1 MVNLRKLCCS
11 MVGSLVLILGS
22 AGVGVRVFAAE
33 EEPAEATEAT
43 AETSVQEEAEL
54 FESGCAYADS
64 GDEFFFSA
72 SKTRYEMGEKIVV
85 AIHTDPSDEIISV
98 EHTARGFRVSKP
110 KYIAEDQFEIT
121 LTHDLDYIEPQ
132 FTLTVKTE
140 SGDIQMCHLYGL
152 YTECGLFVSTASLDS
167 AWDAYYY
174 NLYEAGIYTW
184 EEYNE
189 ALCKMYSQ
197 NIETNDALLP
207 ALQQN
212 QTASVSSGITTVTG
226 VLTWI
231 DDSEVEHPLQYTKVE
246 IRDAYTESLYGTTY
260 TDVNGAYS
268 FKRSDTA
275 SRNFYIKIYAAGEN
289 TAVKTVN
296 GGDYA
301 FISPSN
307 KTTAGGGTC
316 IINAAV
322 NMDDDIGQALQIS
335 QAVITADRYATAMNG
350 SALSKVTVKYPDN
363 DLVKEPEKA
372 GCWYENNA
380 LFICKR
386 NDKVYLGFPASH
398 ACWDAIMHEY
408 GHHIANK
415 LGIDDSPGGTHFIDE
430 NLLERVYTI
439 NDNDEQRYYTKSE
452 AIRLAWNE
460 GIASVFSGMAQ
471 AYFATSLQ
479 NIRTVGD
486 TAYLSYNGTKLDYE
500 ATTGVAM
507 SEACEGAVIGVLW
520 DLYDPANESHDTLA
534 FGHKFFWDFLKGSKA
549 KTLSA
554 FAQYFYSKRSQDE
567 GSHLGKI
574 LGYYGIAAFGIS
586 APTIETS
593 HRIYWMSKNL
603 SSRSSPD
610 VCDVVFYD
618 LSGKEIGRVT
628 NQTAGWISI
637 LPPLWEKIPIGKS
650 YVQIV
655 SYQNDSPK
663 TGPYYSERYVYSR

>member
-33 EEPAEATEAT
+33 EEPAEAPEAT

-85 AIHTDPSDEIISV
+85 AIHTNPSDEIISV

-121 LTHDLDYIEPQ
+121 LTHDLDYIESQ

-174 NLYEAGIYTW
+174 NLYKAGIYTW

-246 IRDAYTESLYGTTY
+246 IRDAYTESLYGTAY

-350 SALSKVTVKYPDN
+350 SALSKVTVKYPTTGGSCCYYGDTKTIEILKN
-363 DLVKEPEKA
+363 TNIYAYRPNT
-372 GCWYENNA
+372 Y
-380 LFICKR
+380 
-386 NDKVYLGFPASH
+386 AS
-398 ACWDAIMHEY
+398 WDVVMHEY
-408 GHHIANK
+408 GHHVESV
-415 LGIDDSPGGTHFIDE
+415 LGITANPGFEH
-430 NLLERVYTI
+430 NLLGNLAESTHKVKI
-439 NDNDEQRYYTKSE
+439 GDEIVEVNNTKSE
-452 AIRLAWNE
+452 AIRLAWAE
-460 GIASVFSGMAQ
+460 AHASVFSGMAQ
-471 AYFATSLQ
+471 AYFAFSLQ
-479 NIRTVGD
+479 NIKTVGD
-486 TAYLSYNGTKLDYE
+486 TSYDSYNGANIDYE
-500 ATTGVAM
+500 STEGVAL

-520 DLYDPANESHDTLA
+520 DVYDSANESHDSFSLS
-534 FGHKFFWDFLKGSKA
+534 HKALWDLVKGSKA
-549 KTLSA
+549 TTLSA
-554 FAQYFYSKRSQDE
+554 FVQHFYSKSSQDE
-567 GSHLGKI
+567 GSRLGKI

-618 LSGKEIGRVT
+618 LSGKEIGRVS